1 MSSQGRL
8 TPNLLF
14 LDMATDVPSPS
25 ADEPH
30 AGAPRLTGFLV
41 ARVDAQRDGDP
52 VGNVVSED

>member
-1 MSSQGRL
+1 L
-8 TPNLLF
+8 TPTQRF
-14 LDMATDVPSPS
+14 LDMTADVPSPS

-52 VGNVVSED
+52 VGNVVSEA